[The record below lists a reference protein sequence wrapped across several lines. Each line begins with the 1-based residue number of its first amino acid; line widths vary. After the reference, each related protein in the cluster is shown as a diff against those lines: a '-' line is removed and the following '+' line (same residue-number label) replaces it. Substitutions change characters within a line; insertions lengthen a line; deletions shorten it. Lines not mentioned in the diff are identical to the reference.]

1 MMVEHGHDTRGYKR
15 KLNFSFFDKAYRFD
29 ILCRFLMQTKPHA
42 PEDTSNNIATASSA
56 NKDINQ
62 PQDLNRAELPG
73 HVQMSTVIGG
83 ILQGGVLLSSAV
95 IILGLILLPFRPG
108 GLTPQRVETFPHTF
122 GQLWPELTAFH
133 PQAIIV
139 LGLLLLIATP
149 VVRVA
154 ASVVAF
160 WLERDRRFVIITLIV
175 LGILIASFFLGKGG
189 A

>member
-1 MMVEHGHDTRGYKR
+1 
-15 KLNFSFFDKAYRFD
+15 
-29 ILCRFLMQTKPHA
+29 MQTKPHTCN
-42 PEDTSNNIATASSA
+42 DTSSSVATAPRPET
-56 NKDINQ
+56 NDNQ
-62 PQDLNRAELPG
+62 PQDLNRDELPG

-95 IILGLILLPFRPG
+95 IILGVILLPFRSG
-108 GLTPQRVETFPHTF
+108 GLSPQRIETFPHTF
-122 GQLWPELTAFH
+122 GQLWPELATFH

-149 VVRVA
+149 VIRVA

-160 WLERDRRFVIITLIV
+160 WLEHDRRFVIITLIV
-175 LGILIASFFLGKGG
+175 LAILIVSFLLGKGG

>member
-1 MMVEHGHDTRGYKR
+1 
-15 KLNFSFFDKAYRFD
+15 
-29 ILCRFLMQTKPHA
+29 MQTKPHTHN
-42 PEDTSNNIATASSA
+42 DTSSSVATASPQDTD
-56 NKDINQ
+56 NNQ
-62 PQDLNRAELPG
+62 SQDLNRAELPG

-95 IILGLILLPFRPG
+95 IILGVILLPFHTG
-108 GLTPQRVETFPHTF
+108 GLSPQRIETFPHTF
-122 GQLWPELTAFH
+122 GQLWPELAAFH

-149 VVRVA
+149 VMRVA

-160 WLERDRRFVIITLIV
+160 GLERDRRFVIITLIV
-175 LGILIASFFLGKGG
+175 LGILIASFFLGRGG